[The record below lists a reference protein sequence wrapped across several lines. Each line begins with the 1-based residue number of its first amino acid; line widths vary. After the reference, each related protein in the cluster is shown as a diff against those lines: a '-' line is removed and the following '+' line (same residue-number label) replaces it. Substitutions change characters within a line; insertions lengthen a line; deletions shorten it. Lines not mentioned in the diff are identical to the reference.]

1 MAKKRT
7 TPKTQIAKFLKEME
21 TAAKRLRADVRKRAR
36 AAGLDRKL
44 HQAAAQLEKRT
55 KTAVSHVRKH
65 ADRITRELAGTA
77 RKPAK
82 KRRTKRK
89 RKK

>member
-36 AAGLDRKL
+36 AAGLDKKL
-44 HQAAAQLEKRT
+44 HQAAAGLEKRT
-55 KTAVSHVRKH
+55 KTAVAHVRKH

-82 KRRTKRK
+82 RRTKRK